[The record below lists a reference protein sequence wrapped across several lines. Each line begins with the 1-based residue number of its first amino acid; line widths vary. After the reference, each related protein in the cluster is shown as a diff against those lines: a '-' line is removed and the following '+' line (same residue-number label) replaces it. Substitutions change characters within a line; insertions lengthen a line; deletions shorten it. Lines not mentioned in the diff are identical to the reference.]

1 MASSPVAAHG
11 RGRGRQARRGPRRN
25 PRRGGRGCRN
35 IPFHRDG
42 RRRRD
47 RPRRVSAAPL
57 PGPRLQSPGSERSTC
72 RATRDSPWRRGRD
85 GGTRPHRPSGRPVRP
100 RHSPAPAP
108 RQPREC
114 PTPPTPP
121 RRRASGI
128 GRRGRAKKSW
138 PAGNGRHGERP
149 RGRSASLFSL
159 ETSGIRGKRP
169 QSGAAWGGPLR
180 IPEVAPAASLSSSG
194 IASSPRSVRVCQ
206 VSSTRIP
213 DTTDTTGAIRN
224 CGTTAPAP
232 QDT

>member
-1 MASSPVAAHG
+1 MASAPAAAHG

-35 IPFHRDG
+35 TPFHRGG

-47 RPRRVSAAPL
+47 RPRRESGAPL

-72 RATRDSPWRRGRD
+72 RATRASPWRRGRD
-85 GGTRPHRPSGRPVRP
+85 GGTRPHRPSGRSVRP

-108 RQPREC
+108 RQPRGC
-114 PTPPTPP
+114 PTLPKPP
-121 RRRASGI
+121 RRRASRS
-128 GRRGRAKKSW
+128 GRRGRAKNSW
-138 PAGNGRHGERP
+138 PTQNGPRGERP

-169 QSGAAWGGPLR
+169 QSGAAWSGALR
-180 IPEVAPAASLSSSG
+180 IPEVASAASLSSSG
-194 IASSPRSVRVCQ
+194 IVASPRSVRVCQ

-213 DTTDTTGAIRN
+213 GTTDTN
-224 CGTTAPAP
+224 
-232 QDT
+232 